1 MVELRGA
8 IVTRSKN
15 VKTAIEIETGA
26 LVSTKG
32 IEKRTYIFTPEI
44 EEKGMKKDMD
54 EVCVFVCV
62 RGHGALCY
70 QYAHGCGRQRL
81 LMHARAGREEEMAS
95 RGGKE
100 VHRKV
105 AGTLCYGLG
114 CGA

>member
-44 EEKGMKKDMD
+44 EEKGLKKDMD
-54 EVCVFVCV
+54 EVCLFVCAGHEV
-62 RGHGALCY
+62 RYVINMLMDVGDR
-70 QYAHGCGRQRL
+70 GC
-81 LMHARAGREEEMAS
+81 
-95 RGGKE
+95 
-100 VHRKV
+100 
-105 AGTLCYGLG
+105 
-114 CGA
+114 